1 MYFKNVAIFGSILLG
16 SFYSVINFLFLKS
29 LACHK
34 QSYFF
39 TFFLLF
45 FQVLCGVRARPPPS
59 RFRWTF
65 NNSLE
70 ANEVPQNKFSSNGSL
85 SKLNYRAESEKD
97 FGVVQCW
104 AENKLGVSES
114 PCVFTLIPAGKNI
127 FIIKYTYLV
136 HPFKNLIL
144 GKNPNFLKI
153 S

>member
-1 MYFKNVAIFGSILLG
+1 MSQT
-16 SFYSVINFLFLKS
+16 
-29 LACHK
+29 
-34 QSYFF
+34 QSYFY
-39 TFFLLF
+39 TFFAFF

-127 FIIKYTYLV
+127 FL
-136 HPFKNLIL
+136 F
-144 GKNPNFLKI
+144 
-153 S
+153 

>member
-1 MYFKNVAIFGSILLG
+1 MNI
-16 SFYSVINFLFLKS
+16 LFLKGRV
-29 LACHK
+29 CHK
-34 QSYFF
+34 HSLIFTHFF
-39 TFFLLF
+39 CFF

-127 FIIKYTYLV
+127 FL
-136 HPFKNLIL
+136 L
-144 GKNPNFLKI
+144 
-153 S
+153 